1 MNNITIR
8 KATFSDIGH
17 ILEIEQEN
25 IRSWTQGQFTEELA
39 RNFSVFI
46 VAETEGV
53 IAGYAIAW
61 IVADELQLNSIAVK
75 NSLQGNGIGR
85 MLLEGLE
92 AESRNGAVCVILLE
106 VRSRNT
112 GAIDFYI
119 KNGFIKTGRRKNYY
133 GDDDAILMEKKI

>member
-8 KATFSDIGH
+8 KAAFSDISYV
-17 ILEIEQEN
+17 LEIEQEN
-25 IRSWTQGQFTEELA
+25 IRSWTHDQFTEELA

-92 AESRNGAVCVILLE
+92 AESRDGAASVILLE

-112 GAIDFYI
+112 GAIDFYM
-119 KNGFIKTGRRKNYY
+119 KNGFMKTGRRKNYY